1 VSVKDSP
8 PPTPS
13 TLDSVVA
20 HAGGVFT
27 PHSGPWV
34 AINYGSAAGEL
45 AACVSS
51 VGLADRSELTKLLL
65 TGSTEA
71 IDAVATRFSGATVA
85 RGGARFTG
93 GAWWCRPAG
102 GQMIVIAEPE
112 RGQRLRGQLRGHLA
126 RSCTVTLE
134 EQSEAWAAI
143 AVVGRRAGQLLSSL
157 GVYGPSG
164 DPRHVQPL
172 TPCAIGG
179 VGALWLLES
188 DDEALAIVPRDR
200 AASAWQ
206 TIERAGRAFGL
217 CAVGREAVIRYSLIR
232 RARRPL

>member
-1 VSVKDSP
+1 MSITDPSP
-8 PPTPS
+8 S
-13 TLDSVVA
+13 ASASLDSVVA

-27 PHSGPWV
+27 PHTGPWV

-51 VGLADRSELTKLLL
+51 VGLADRSELTKLVLS
-65 TGSTEA
+65 GSPEA
-71 IDAVATRFSGATVA
+71 IDAVATRFAGATVA
-85 RGGARFTG
+85 PGGARLTG

-112 RGQRLRGQLRGHLA
+112 RGRRLCDHLHGHLA

-134 EQSEAWAAI
+134 DQSDAWAAI
-143 AVVGRRAGQLLSSL
+143 AVVGRRAGALLSSL

-164 DPRHVQPL
+164 DPRQVQPL
-172 TPCAIGG
+172 TPCAIDG

-188 DDEALAIVPRDR
+188 DDEALAIIPRER
-200 AASAWQ
+200 AGSVWH
-206 TIERAGRAFGL
+206 TIERAGRPFGL
-217 CAVGREAVIRYSLIR
+217 CAVGREAVVRYGLIR